1 MRQQTVG
8 RAGAATA
15 RHRKR
20 VWRVR
25 LVRLRGARL
34 RTAGQGGVAR
44 RERGGRPRGRLLRT
58 AAPLAAAARRRPV
71 DADGPHRARL
81 RPGAKGAARAGQV
94 GRLPGAP
101 PQTEATGRRRRRRW
115 RQRPWFKCRGRRTMR
130 QKEIGVARP
139 GQGEASQRRPRWHQ
153 TPTGGNQG
161 RARARAWRAR
171 PPSPHRHWPQRPAG
185 GFSAASPRPQR
196 EATAGPSPNGRT
208 GGARGVGG
216 RSGPPALGPGQE
228 ALGHGR
234 LWWGQ
239 PSWRWRRPASPRL
252 RAGRQYHLRCH
263 GRARL
268 ATRRSQPVSA

>member
-1 MRQQTVG
+1 M
-8 RAGAATA
+8 
-15 RHRKR
+15 
-20 VWRVR
+20 
-25 LVRLRGARL
+25 VRLRGARL

-44 RERGGRPRGRLLRT
+44 RERGGRPRGRLLRA

-81 RPGAKGAARAGQV
+81 WSGARGAARTGQV

-101 PQTEATGRRRRRRW
+101 PQTEATERRRRRRW

-130 QKEIGVARP
+130 QEIGVARP
-139 GQGEASQRRPRWHQ
+139 GQGKTSQRRPRWHQ

-161 RARARAWRAR
+161 RARARARRAR
-171 PPSPHRHWPQRPAG
+171 HASPHRHWPQRPAG

-216 RSGPPALGPGQE
+216 RSGPPALGPG
-228 ALGHGR
+228 
-234 LWWGQ
+234 
-239 PSWRWRRPASPRL
+239 
-252 RAGRQYHLRCH
+252 
-263 GRARL
+263 
-268 ATRRSQPVSA
+268 